1 MEKKL
6 TIKQTKFVKEVVN
19 SIKGKNIN
27 YTQAAIKAGYSKKT
41 ARFIASENLTKPYIK
56 NRIEKVMSEEAK
68 KLGITVEYVL
78 NNIKQIAENE
88 NEKVLPTKL
97 KANELL
103 GKHLK
108 MFHDSEID
116 VTLKEH
122 QKKEHDEI
130 INKLGEYE

>member
-1 MEKKL
+1 
-6 TIKQTKFVKEVVN
+6 
-19 SIKGKNIN
+19 
-27 YTQAAIKAGYSKKT
+27 
-41 ARFIASENLTKPYIK
+41 
-56 NRIEKVMSEEAK
+56 MSEEAK

-116 VTLKEH
+116 VTLKEA

>member
-1 MEKKL
+1 MEQKL
-6 TIKQTKFVKEVVN
+6 TGKQNKFVKEY
-19 SIKGKNIN
+19 IKTRNG
-27 YTQAAIKAGYSKKT
+27 THSAIIAGYSQKA
-41 ARFIASENLTKPYIK
+41 ARFIASENLTKPNIK
-56 NRIEKVMSEEAK
+56 SKIEKVMSEEAK

-108 MFHDSEID
+108 IFGDGEMEL
-116 VTLKEH
+116 TLKEY

-130 INKLGEYE
+130 INKLAECE